1 MNKIDKISDIKCG
14 MLLEIQDKTT
24 NNTSLS
30 LVLTNARG
38 SMIFSGP
45 DYYGYLNNF
54 NSNFETKRYKIIKV
68 YSCSAFNDV
77 AYKLSCE
84 DREIIWNSEV
94 NVDWSK
100 VAVDTP
106 IYVGNFLASVN
117 LPRHFAKYENGRV
130 YAWNNGATSFT
141 AEDSKDISSWYI
153 AKLTKAEE

>member
-38 SMIFSGP
+38 IMIFSGP

-54 NSNFETKRYKIIKV
+54 NSNFETIRYKIIKV
-68 YSCSAFNDV
+68 YSCSAFNDI

-84 DREIIWNSEV
+84 DREIIWSSE
-94 NVDWSK
+94 NIDWSK
-100 VAVDTP
+100 VEVDTP
-106 IYVGNFLASVN
+106 IYVGDTPSDVTAA
-117 LPRHFAKYENGRV
+117 RHFAKYENGRI
-130 YAWNNGATSFT
+130 YAWNNGTTSFT
-141 AEDSKDISSWYI
+141 ATGSKTTSSWCY
-153 AKLTKAEE
+153 ARLAKAEE